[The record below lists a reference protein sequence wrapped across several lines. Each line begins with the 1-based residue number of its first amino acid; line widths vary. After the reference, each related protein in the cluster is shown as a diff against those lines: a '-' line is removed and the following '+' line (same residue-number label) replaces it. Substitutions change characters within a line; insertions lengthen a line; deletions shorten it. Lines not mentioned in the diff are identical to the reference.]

1 MYHLRMN
8 QNQATLIYPN
18 VFKKNV
24 ELPSFIKNAMMGD
37 YLVCDTLNID
47 ICMIKLLP
55 LNNKPKS

>member
-8 QNQATLIYPN
+8 QSQATLIYPN
-18 VFKKNV
+18 VFGKNV

-37 YLVCDTLNID
+37 FLICDTLNID

>member
-1 MYHLRMN
+1 MN

-18 VFKKNV
+18 VFGKNV
-24 ELPSFIKNAMMGD
+24 ELPSFIKIAMMGD
-37 YLVCDTLNID
+37 FLISDTLNID